1 VVEAD
6 AIRTSAQ
13 VEAPARLDAC
23 HTNREHEQRVA
34 PGVGHVAP
42 GGRRAMV
49 HARDVRRP
57 NARGRAAQAPS
68 ARVAQ
73 LEHALAAE
81 EHDGAPTTERGD
93 LTRGAGSRRQPVDGR
108 RAAARERGHRR
119 QERRT

>member
-1 VVEAD
+1 VVEGD

-13 VEAPARLDAC
+13 VEAPPRLDAC

-42 GGRRAMV
+42 RGRRAMV
-49 HARDVRRP
+49 DARDVRRP

-81 EHDGAPTTERGD
+81 EHDGAPATERSD
-93 LTRGAGSRRQPVDGR
+93 LTREAGRRRQPVAGR
-108 RAAARERGHRR
+108 RAAARDRGHRH